1 MGKRPHPPTDDEG
14 SNENDVVAV
23 GVIHP
28 VLHSAKRCVRKCMFE
43 MHAAKLPPM
52 LLKILFITMT
62 TGMLTPA
69 RTIDSFEV
77 FAGCKSWTKVSIIF
91 FPTEHCEGP
100 CVRWSARGEYML
112 QNPSLQLMIFLPSCG
127 IGVC

>member
-1 MGKRPHPPTDDEG
+1 MTKRPHPPTDDEG
-14 SNENDVVAV
+14 GNEVDVIA
-23 GVIHP
+23 IHP
-28 VLHSAKRCVRKCMFE
+28 LLHSAKRSVRKCMFE

-62 TGMLTPA
+62 TGMLTPT

-91 FPTEHCEGP
+91 SPLRIARGA
-100 CVRWSARGEYML
+100 CVRCGARGECLL
-112 QNPSLQLMIFLPSCG
+112 QG
-127 IGVC
+127 GVGGSGGAVLW

>member
-14 SNENDVVAV
+14 NNEVDVVAV

-52 LLKILFITMT
+52 LLKILFIAMT

-91 FPTEHCEGP
+91 FSTEHCEGAMCAVECTSICCKTP
-100 CVRWSARGEYML
+100 L
-112 QNPSLQLMIFLPSCG
+112 QI
-127 IGVC
+127 